1 MWLWEVFN
9 VNCPSPYSF
18 SYPVLPSPNSVS
30 HSFSIFHFQIHITNV
45 LFILP
50 PLTSHMVLFWFPDF
64 EGTSVWTHILTELLL
79 VLYKFIK
86 FVLWQ
91 VQIIGLQGKEQDM
104 VTGKRKK
111 KYAPLFLWNGRG
123 LRQEFH
129 QTNADWTILQGS
141 WLSPYL
147 PRLEILHKT
156 LCRFFLQCRLE
167 PDTSNSGT
175 SLSFSLFTYFYS
187 RFTNI

>member
-18 SYPVLPSPNSVS
+18 PYPVLPSPNSVS

-111 KYAPLFLWNGRG
+111 ICTFIPLEWERPKAGIPSN
-123 LRQEFH
+123 
-129 QTNADWTILQGS
+129 
-141 WLSPYL
+141 
-147 PRLEILHKT
+147 K
-156 LCRFFLQCRLE
+156 CRL
-167 PDTSNSGT
+167 NY
-175 SLSFSLFTYFYS
+175 FTGLLAFPLLAPIRNIAQDFMQILLTMPS
-187 RFTNI
+187 RTRYIQLRDLAFIFLIYLLLL